1 MAQANR
7 LNLTQQHI
15 KEIEMS
21 ALLASLKMVN
31 AKRQSQ
37 AEPIE
42 FRRAKLIRKI
52 DEQILLC
59 QAVQNGTVHV
69 VKRQRKV
76 TDEVTGDV
84 RLITVERKVR
94 PMWFTSANG
103 KKVLQLRYGSKV
115 IELMKG
121 KNAIEVNDEQSL
133 LKVLQTVRGAVESGE
148 LDVQIGTASDLVK
161 ARFKR

>member
-1 MAQANR
+1 
-7 LNLTQQHI
+7 
-15 KEIEMS
+15 MS

-31 AKRQSQ
+31 AKRQSH
-37 AEPIE
+37 ADPIE
-42 FRRAKLIRKI
+42 FRRQKLIRKI

-59 QAVQNGTVHV
+59 QAVQNGTAYVT
-69 VKRQRKV
+69 KRLRKV

-84 RLITVERKVR
+84 RSITVERAVR
-94 PMWFTSANG
+94 PMWFTSSNG

-121 KNAIEVNDEQSL
+121 KNAIEVNDQSL
-133 LKVLQTVRGAVESGE
+133 LEVLQTVRNAIECGE

-161 ARFKR
+161 ARFKK

>member
-1 MAQANR
+1 
-7 LNLTQQHI
+7 
-15 KEIEMS
+15 MS

-31 AKRQSQ
+31 AKRQSH
-37 AEPIE
+37 ADPIE
-42 FRRAKLIRKI
+42 FRRQKLIRKI

-59 QAVQNGTVHV
+59 EAVQNGTAHV

-84 RLITVERKVR
+84 RSITVERAVR
-94 PMWFTSANG
+94 PMWFTSSNG

-115 IELMKG
+115 IELIKG
-121 KNAIEVNDEQSL
+121 KNAIEINDDKSL
-133 LKVLQTVRGAVESGE
+133 LEVLQTVRNAIECGE

-161 ARFKR
+161 ARFKK

>member
-1 MAQANR
+1 MTHGNR
-7 LNLTQQHI
+7 LNLTHQHM

-31 AKRQSQ
+31 AKRQSH

-42 FRRAKLIRKI
+42 FRRQKLIRKI

-59 QAVQNGTVHV
+59 QAVQNETAYVT
-69 VKRQRKV
+69 KRQRKV
-76 TDEVTGDV
+76 IDEVTGDV
-84 RLITVERKVR
+84 RSITVERTVR
-94 PMWFTSANG
+94 PMWFTSSNG

-121 KNAIEVNDEQSL
+121 KNAIEVNDDKSL
-133 LKVLQTVRGAVESGE
+133 LEVLQTVRNAIECGE

-161 ARFKR
+161 ARFKK

>member
-1 MAQANR
+1 V
-7 LNLTQQHI
+7 
-15 KEIEMS
+15 
-21 ALLASLKMVN
+21 VN
-31 AKRQSQ
+31 AKRQSH
-37 AEPIE
+37 ADPVE
-42 FRRAKLIRKI
+42 FRRQKLIRKI

-59 QAVQNGTVHV
+59 QAVQNGTAYVT
-69 VKRQRKV
+69 KRQRKV

-84 RLITVERKVR
+84 RSITVERTVR
-94 PMWFTSANG
+94 PMWFTSNNG

-121 KNAIEVNDEQSL
+121 KNAIEVNDDQSL
-133 LKVLQTVRGAVESGE
+133 LEVLQTVRGAVEGGE

>member
-1 MAQANR
+1 MAHGNR
-7 LNLTQQHI
+7 LVFTNQHM
-15 KEIEMS
+15 KETEMS
-21 ALLASLKMVN
+21 ALLAGLKMVN
-31 AKRQSQ
+31 AKRQSH
-37 AEPIE
+37 ADPVE
-42 FRRAKLIRKI
+42 FRRQKLIRKI

-59 QAVQNGTVHV
+59 QAVQNGTAYVT
-69 VKRQRKV
+69 KRQRKV

-84 RLITVERKVR
+84 RSITVERTVR
-94 PMWFTSANG
+94 PMWFTSNNG

-121 KNAIEVNDEQSL
+121 KNAIEVNDDQSL
-133 LKVLQTVRGAVESGE
+133 LEVLQTVRGAVEGGE